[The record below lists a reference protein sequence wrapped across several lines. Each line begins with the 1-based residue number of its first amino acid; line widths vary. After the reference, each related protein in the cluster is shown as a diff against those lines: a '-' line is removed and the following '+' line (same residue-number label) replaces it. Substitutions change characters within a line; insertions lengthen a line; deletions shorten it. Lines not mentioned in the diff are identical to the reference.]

1 MPDLRTTFIPKTPAS
16 SLTRTPEAPRT
27 VNVIVL
33 IATVVFLVALTGA
46 AGLYFYRAV
55 LTRDIERLSGSIT
68 RAEEIISPVL
78 VGQLSAFDTRSKIVK
93 TLIDGHMV
101 LSPLFDLME
110 ALVVPNV
117 RFTEFKYALGRE
129 GNAKL
134 NLAGEARSYVALA
147 SQSDVLGKGSSIR
160 NPIFSNF
167 ELNPAGNVTF
177 AFSADVARDAQL
189 WRNTLEVE
197 APPTPA
203 PTTLPENP
211 PVGTSTP
218 AAQEGQ

>member
-16 SLTRTPEAPRT
+16 SLTRTPEVPRT

-33 IATVVFLVALTGA
+33 LATVVFLVALTGA

-55 LTRDIERLSGSIT
+55 LARDIERLSGSIT

-78 VGQLSAFDTRSKIVK
+78 VSQLSEFDTRSKIVK
-93 TLIDGHMV
+93 NLIDGHMV
-101 LSPLFDLME
+101 LSPLFDLLE
-110 ALVVPNV
+110 ELVIPNV

-147 SQSDVLGKGSSIR
+147 SQSDVLGKGGSVR

-167 ELNPAGNVTF
+167 ELNPSGNVTF
-177 AFSADVARDAQL
+177 AFSADIARDAQL
-189 WRNTLEVE
+189 FRNTLKTE
-197 APPTPA
+197 APPVVAPPA
-203 PTTLPENP
+203 SPQA
-211 PVGTSTP
+211 GTSTP
-218 AAQEGQ
+218 ATQGEQ